1 MSLKY
6 HYIVMYFLMFI
17 IVFLGKHRIFEET
30 FRILMLTAFYI
41 WLSRFFQS
49 LDCVPE
55 KTKLQWRCCS
65 GVASMFF
72 INFAS
77 FFICTRF

>member
-30 FRILMLTAFYI
+30 FMILMLTAFYI

-65 GVASMFF
+65 GVASVFF